1 MLQNRTKTSQ
11 KYLFFDALLAS
22 VKKLLDGFVIVDNI
36 ISLGVLGLILS
47 KIKISKVLNAGDGK
61 YLSPPVQIN
70 IQRQLS
76 KVQFSLINDA
86 QVVNLPVKY
95 QSLGETSARI
105 DSNDYNPVLAK
116 ELHHPKR
123 NFKFEQTPT

>member
-1 MLQNRTKTSQ
+1 MQVMVSIYPHLYR
-11 KYLFFDALLAS
+11 
-22 VKKLLDGFVIVDNI
+22 
-36 ISLGVLGLILS
+36 LI
-47 KIKISKVLNAGDGK
+47 
-61 YLSPPVQIN
+61 
-70 IQRQLS
+70 
-76 KVQFSLINDA
+76 SLINDA

-123 NFKFEQTPT
+123 NFKFE